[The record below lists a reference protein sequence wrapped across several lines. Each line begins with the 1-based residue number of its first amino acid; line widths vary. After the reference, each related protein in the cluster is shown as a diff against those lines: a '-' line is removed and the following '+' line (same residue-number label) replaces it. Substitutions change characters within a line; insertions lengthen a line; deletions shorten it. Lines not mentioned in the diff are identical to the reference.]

1 MHVYRGLQPRS
12 PRFGTDEQIWNRR
25 TNLCGQDS
33 REHHVKLPLPLLRM
47 RVSCG
52 VLVKVSLPHKQTKM
66 SLDTFIAEA
75 KKRIFEDG
83 FFIMEDPEIGSSIEE
98 MKAKQL
104 SFDFSDEAGF
114 NFCRERVLLNS
125 VSLYSH
131 VMVQI

>member
-1 MHVYRGLQPRS
+1 MKR
-12 PRFGTDEQIWNRR
+12 
-25 TNLCGQDS
+25 
-33 REHHVKLPLPLLRM
+33 PLLR
-47 RVSCG
+47 RVCDLSRG
-52 VLVKVSLPHKQTKM
+52 VLVKVSLLHKQTKM

-75 KKRIFEDG
+75 KKRISEDG

-125 VSLYSH
+125 VSLYSRA
-131 VMVQI
+131 MVQI